1 MTIKHWPRTE
11 RPRER
16 LLLGG
21 AASLSDAELLALLL
35 RSGSGARDAVQ
46 LGRDL
51 LSEYRSLRG
60 LLDAP
65 PRQLM
70 RLRGVG
76 PTKAA
81 SLAAALALAE
91 RYLACSLE
99 RQAVFG
105 ASRDV
110 RRYLQQ
116 RLGGYPREVFGAL
129 FLDTQHRLIA
139 FREMFLGTID
149 CASVHPREVVR
160 ETLALNAAAVI
171 LAHNHPS
178 GIAEPSGSDIKITER
193 LRQALGLIDVRV
205 LDHVV
210 VSPTTAV
217 SMAERGL
224 L

>member
-1 MTIKHWPRTE
+1 MTIKHWPKTE

-21 AASLSDAELLALLL
+21 AAGLSDAELLAVLL

-51 LSEYRSLRG
+51 LCAYRSLRC

-70 RLRGVG
+70 RLPGMG

-81 SLAAALALAE
+81 ALAAALALAE
-91 RYLACSLE
+91 RYLACPLE

-105 ASRDV
+105 ASGDV

-116 RLGGYPREVFGAL
+116 RLGRQPREVFGAL

-139 FREMFLGTID
+139 FREIFLGTID

-160 ETLALNAAAVI
+160 ETLTLNAAAVI

-178 GIAEPSGSDIKITER
+178 GVAEPSGSDVRITER
-193 LRQALGLIDVRV
+193 LKQALGLIDVKV

-210 VSPTTAV
+210 VSPTAAV
-217 SMAERGL
+217 SLAERGL

>member
-1 MTIKHWPRTE
+1 MTIKQWPRTE

-21 AASLSDAELLALLL
+21 AGGLSDAELLALLL
-35 RSGSGARDAVQ
+35 RSGSGPRDAVQ

-51 LSEYRSLRG
+51 LAAYRSLRD

-70 RLRGVG
+70 RLPGVG

-91 RYLACSLE
+91 RYLACPLE

-105 ASRDV
+105 ASSDV

-116 RLGGYPREVFGAL
+116 RLGGCPREVFGAL

-178 GIAEPSGSDIKITER
+178 GVAEPSGSDIKITER

-210 VSPTTAV
+210 VSATMAV